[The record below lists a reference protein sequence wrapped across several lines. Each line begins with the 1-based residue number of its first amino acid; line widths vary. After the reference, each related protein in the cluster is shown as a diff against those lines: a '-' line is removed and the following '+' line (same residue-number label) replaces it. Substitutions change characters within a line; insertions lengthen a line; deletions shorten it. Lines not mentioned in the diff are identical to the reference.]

1 VGKPKFWILEAFSLG
16 EAERDKG
23 SEYTAIPFYKHALE
37 LDPNFAVAYARLGQ
51 AYNNTGQS
59 ALAIENTKQAFER
72 RERASEPEK
81 LYIST
86 HYYENVTGDWDK
98 AIEAYQLWK
107 RTYPRDSI
115 PTNNLAVAYNVYLG
129 KFDQGLAEALETM
142 RLDPNSAFS
151 YGVLGASYLGLNR
164 FAEAKAVREKQVAL
178 KLDNMGDH
186 RDLYVIAFLE
196 GETSGMQRE
205 ADWAKGKTNEFEML
219 EAVAEAAAFSGKLQK
234 AREIYAQAI
243 ESARRGKF
251 EESAAGITARQAAT
265 EGLVGNETQARATA
279 QEALAM
285 DRSRATAFFAGLAL
299 AMAGDTRQAAAV
311 VDELSK
317 RFPGDTVVNNSWGP
331 TIRSEI
337 EVNRGNASKAI
348 ELLQLA
354 SPYETG
360 LVVRLVPNY
369 ARGQAYLKA
378 RQAKEAAAE
387 FQKILDHRGVC
398 QTAPACALSHLQL
411 GRARVLS
418 GDAAAARTAYQ
429 DFFAI
434 WKDAD
439 PAIPILKEAKAEYGK
454 LQ

>member
-1 VGKPKFWILEAFSLG
+1 
-16 EAERDKG
+16 
-23 SEYTAIPFYKHALE
+23 
-37 LDPNFAVAYARLGQ
+37 
-51 AYNNTGQS
+51 
-59 ALAIENTKQAFER
+59 
-72 RERASEPEK
+72 
-81 LYIST
+81 
-86 HYYENVTGDWDK
+86 
-98 AIEAYQLWK
+98 
-107 RTYPRDSI
+107 
-115 PTNNLAVAYNVYLG
+115 
-129 KFDQGLAEALETM
+129 
-142 RLDPNSAFS
+142 
-151 YGVLGASYLGLNR
+151 
-164 FAEAKAVREKQVAL
+164 
-178 KLDNMGDH
+178 
-186 RDLYVIAFLE
+186 
-196 GETSGMQRE
+196 
-205 ADWAKGKTNEFEML
+205 
-219 EAVAEAAAFSGKLQK
+219 
-234 AREIYAQAI
+234 
-243 ESARRGKF
+243 
-251 EESAAGITARQAAT
+251 
-265 EGLVGNETQARATA
+265 
-279 QEALAM
+279 
-285 DRSRATAFFAGLAL
+285 
-299 AMAGDTRQAAAV
+299 MAGDTRQAAAV

-398 QTAPACALSHLQL
+398 QTAPACALPHLQL

>member
-1 VGKPKFWILEAFSLG
+1 MRRKIFVLAG
-16 EAERDKG
+16 
-23 SEYTAIPFYKHALE
+23 AL
-37 LDPNFAVAYARLGQ
+37 
-51 AYNNTGQS
+51 
-59 ALAIENTKQAFER
+59 
-72 RERASEPEK
+72 
-81 LYIST
+81 
-86 HYYENVTGDWDK
+86 
-98 AIEAYQLWK
+98 
-107 RTYPRDSI
+107 
-115 PTNNLAVAYNVYLG
+115 
-129 KFDQGLAEALETM
+129 
-142 RLDPNSAFS
+142 
-151 YGVLGASYLGLNR
+151 
-164 FAEAKAVREKQVAL
+164 
-178 KLDNMGDH
+178 
-186 RDLYVIAFLE
+186 
-196 GETSGMQRE
+196 
-205 ADWAKGKTNEFEML
+205 
-219 EAVAEAAAFSGKLQK
+219 
-234 AREIYAQAI
+234 
-243 ESARRGKF
+243 
-251 EESAAGITARQAAT
+251 
-265 EGLVGNETQARATA
+265 RATA

-299 AMAGDTRQAAAV
+299 AMAGNTRQAAAV

>member
-1 VGKPKFWILEAFSLG
+1 
-16 EAERDKG
+16 
-23 SEYTAIPFYKHALE
+23 
-37 LDPNFAVAYARLGQ
+37 
-51 AYNNTGQS
+51 
-59 ALAIENTKQAFER
+59 
-72 RERASEPEK
+72 
-81 LYIST
+81 
-86 HYYENVTGDWDK
+86 
-98 AIEAYQLWK
+98 
-107 RTYPRDSI
+107 
-115 PTNNLAVAYNVYLG
+115 
-129 KFDQGLAEALETM
+129 
-142 RLDPNSAFS
+142 
-151 YGVLGASYLGLNR
+151 
-164 FAEAKAVREKQVAL
+164 
-178 KLDNMGDH
+178 
-186 RDLYVIAFLE
+186 

-299 AMAGDTRQAAAV
+299 AMADDTRQAAAV

-387 FQKILDHRGVC
+387 FQKSWIIAGYARPHRP
-398 QTAPACALSHLQL
+398 APCPISNW
-411 GRARVLS
+411 GERA
-418 GDAAAARTAYQ
+418 
-429 DFFAI
+429 FC
-434 WKDAD
+434 
-439 PAIPILKEAKAEYGK
+439 PATRLRPA
-454 LQ
+454 